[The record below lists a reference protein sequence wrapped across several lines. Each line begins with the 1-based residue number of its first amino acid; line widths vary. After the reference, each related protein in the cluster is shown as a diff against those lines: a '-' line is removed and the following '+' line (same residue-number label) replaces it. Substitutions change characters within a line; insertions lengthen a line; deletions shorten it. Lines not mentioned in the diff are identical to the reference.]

1 MKWLPQFSSFTSRIL
16 FYILCPLII
25 VQSATLFAID
35 FTNDQNAQTQISE
48 DLAVAARVF
57 DTLIENRQQRLI
69 QAARLLAGDFA
80 FKTAFSS
87 QDAATIRSALRN
99 HQTRI
104 NADAIMLF
112 DLDGELIAAANNH
125 NSIEE
130 SNRLADL
137 IRLASDQDDDEL
149 AAMVPLSGALHQ
161 WIAVPL
167 LAPLPVAWIA
177 IGFRL
182 DDELTKNLM
191 DLTLA
196 QVTILEIRGDSPII
210 HASTLVESLQTTLL
224 STLPKNK
231 WSINETFLA
240 QLGDDNFIILLTNL
254 GGNHPKDLNQIV
266 AVLQRPLEAVLA
278 PYHRLRLTLLI
289 LLVAVLIF
297 SPLIARPVVNSV
309 TKPVRQ
315 LAAAAN
321 RIRKGDYGDQV
332 TISQTDEIGE
342 LSIAFND
349 MTKGLAERDQ
359 VRDLL
364 GKVVDPNVAEELLNN
379 KVELGGE
386 ERNITIMFAD
396 IRGFTSLSERLSPQ
410 QLVSQ
415 LNEYL
420 TQISSVIEVE
430 GGIIDKYIGDAV
442 MALFGAPK
450 AHDDDPARA
459 VRASLAMGR
468 ALNKLNRKFIERDLP
483 TLGIGIGINT
493 ATVVTG
499 NMGSETRLNYTAI
512 GDGVNLTARIE
523 GLTRV
528 YEVPVIVCEN
538 TKNAVQDF
546 HFLELDRVRVKG
558 KNEIER
564 IFTPITD
571 KSNSN
576 NLIKRHEVAIAA
588 YRKRQWDIAKNIFD
602 ELRGEFVDF
611 STIYDIYIQRIA
623 EYRITPP
630 PANWDAV
637 ITYEKK

>member
-87 QDAATIRSALRN
+87 QDAATIRSALIN
-99 HQTRI
+99 HQSRI

-112 DLDGELIAAANNH
+112 DLDGELVAAADNRNNV
-125 NSIEE
+125 EE
-130 SNRLADL
+130 RNYLADL
-137 IRLASDQDDDEL
+137 IKLASEQDDDEF
-149 AAMVPLSGALHQ
+149 AAMAPLSGVLHQ

-177 IGFRL
+177 IGFSL
-182 DDELTKNLM
+182 DDGLATNLM

-196 QVTILEIRGDSPII
+196 QVTILENRSGSPTI
-210 HASTLVESLQTTLL
+210 HASTLAEGLQTTLL
-224 STLPKNK
+224 SVLSKEK
-231 WSINETFLA
+231 WSINKSFLA

-254 GGNHPKDLNQIV
+254 GRNEPKGMNQIV

-289 LLVAVLIF
+289 LLVIVLIF

-309 TKPVRQ
+309 TKPVRH

-321 RIRKGDYGDQV
+321 RIRKGDYGNQV
-332 TISQTDEIGE
+332 TINQTDEIGD

-349 MTKGLAERDQ
+349 MAKGLAERDQ

-364 GKVVDPNVAEELLNN
+364 GKVVDPNVAEELLGN

-386 ERNITIMFAD
+386 ERKITIMFAD
-396 IRGFTSLSERLSPQ
+396 IRGFTSLSERLSPH
-410 QLVSQ
+410 QLVGQ

-420 TQISSVIEVE
+420 TQMSTAIEAE

-450 AHDDDPARA
+450 AHGDDPARA
-459 VRASLAMGR
+459 VRASLAMGI
-468 ALNKLNRKFIERDLP
+468 ALDELNRQFMERDLP

-538 TKNAVQDF
+538 TKTAVPDF
-546 HFLELDRVRVKG
+546 KFLELDQVRVKG
-558 KNEIER
+558 KNEVER
-564 IFTPITD
+564 IYTPITD
-571 KSNSN
+571 KSNSD
-576 NLIKRHEVAIAA
+576 NLVGKHDAAITA

-602 ELRGEFVDF
+602 ELRSEFPNF
-611 STIYDIYIQRIA
+611 ATIYDIYIQRISDF
-623 EYRITPP
+623 RITPP
-630 PANWDAV
+630 PENWDAV